1 MVHSITILLR
11 YVFLCVD
18 VHTSVSVGV
27 ANIQGLQQARVIL
40 ALLLQKR
47 LLFTTVCVFDV
58 GEYNDSIAES
68 S

>member
-1 MVHSITILLR
+1 M
-11 YVFLCVD
+11 
-18 VHTSVSVGV
+18 
-27 ANIQGLQQARVIL
+27 IL

-58 GEYNDSIAES
+58 REYNDSIAES